1 MTDHKVGKAE
11 VALGIGSSL
20 VRKGQ
25 GILEFVTSL
34 WTMLSWNTPV
44 HKGCF
49 VRLSQSRTLG
59 WSRLHFPGVVFLM
72 FLAPQ
77 TQAGWWV
84 LAERNRASLGPS
96 CYLV

>member
-34 WTMLSWNTPV
+34 WTMLSWDTPV

-84 LAERNRASLGPS
+84 LAKRNRASLGPS
-96 CYLV
+96 CCLM